1 MPKLRV
7 GIVDYL
13 NSKPLA
19 WGFLKGHHANLFAP
33 ELHPP
38 ARVARLLAEGALD
51 VGLIPSI
58 EVARIPDLE
67 VLPGLCVAAER
78 EVRSVLLVA
87 REPIERVRRI
97 ALDANSRTSVA
108 LLRVLCADHFGI
120 APEFTVQPADVER
133 MLADAEAALV
143 IGDPALHVDRDRWR
157 VHDLAGEWRAL
168 TGLPFVFAVWAVR
181 AGVDFPDLAVYFKN
195 SLRHGLASLDSLVRE
210 SAAEMGLETEVIRR
224 YLTEHLRFFLGEPE
238 RAALSEFYR
247 RAHAHGLIDRLPDL
261 GYLEAK
267 PAATATP

>member
-33 ELHPP
+33 SLHPP
-38 ARVARLLAEGALD
+38 ARVARLLAAGELD

-58 EVARIPDLE
+58 EVARTPGLE
-67 VLPGLCVAAER
+67 VLPDLCVAADR

-87 REPIERVRRI
+87 REPLERVSRV

-108 LLRVLCADHFGI
+108 LLQILCAERFGI
-120 APEFTVQPADVER
+120 RPELTVQPPEVER
-133 MLADAEAALV
+133 MLGSAEAALV
-143 IGDPALHVDRDRWR
+143 IGDPALTVDRERYR
-157 VHDLAGEWRAL
+157 VYDLAGEWKEL

-181 AGVDFPDLAVYFKN
+181 PGVEFPDLAVYFKN

-210 SAAEMGLETEVIRR
+210 SAAELGLSSEVVHR
-224 YLTEHLRFFLGEPE
+224 YLTQHLRFVLREEE
-238 RAALSEFYR
+238 RGALAEFYR
-247 RAHAHGLIDRLPDL
+247 RAHAHGLI
-261 GYLEAK
+261 E
-267 PAATATP
+267 TAPELVFRR

>member
-38 ARVARLLAEGALD
+38 ARVARLLSDGALD

-58 EVARIPDLE
+58 EVARIPGLE

-78 EVRSVLLVA
+78 EVRSVLLVS
-87 REPIERVRRI
+87 REPLERVRRI

-108 LLRVLCADHFGI
+108 LLRILCADRFGI
-120 APEFTVQPADVER
+120 APEFTVQAADVER
-133 MLADAEAALV
+133 MLAGAEAALV
-143 IGDPALHVDRDRWR
+143 IGDPALQVDRERYR

-181 AGVDFPDLAVYFKN
+181 SSVDFPDLAVYFKN

-210 SAAEMGLETEVIRR
+210 SAAELGLDTEVIHR
-224 YLTEHLRFFLGEPE
+224 YLTEHLRFFLGDEE
-238 RAALSEFYR
+238 RKALGEFYR
-247 RAHAHGLIDRLPDL
+247 RAHAHGLIDAVPDL
-261 GYLEAK
+261 SYLE
-267 PAATATP
+267 PAAATPR

>member
-67 VLPGLCVAAER
+67 VIPGLCVAAEH

-87 REPIERVRRI
+87 RERLERVRRV

-108 LLRVLCADHFGI
+108 LLRILCADRFGI
-120 APEFTVQPADVER
+120 APEFTVQPADVPR
-133 MLADAEAALV
+133 MLAGAEAALV
-143 IGDPALHVDRDRWR
+143 IGDPALQVDRERWR

-195 SLRHGLASLDSLVRE
+195 SMRHGLAALDSLVRE
-210 SAAEMGLETEVIRR
+210 AAAELGLDTGVIRR
-224 YLTEHLRFFLGEPE
+224 YLTEHLRFVLHEPE
-238 RAALSEFYR
+238 RRALDEFFR
-247 RAHAHGLIDRLPDL
+247 RAHRHGLI
-261 GYLEAK
+261 EAV
-267 PAATATP
+267 PELVFRRG